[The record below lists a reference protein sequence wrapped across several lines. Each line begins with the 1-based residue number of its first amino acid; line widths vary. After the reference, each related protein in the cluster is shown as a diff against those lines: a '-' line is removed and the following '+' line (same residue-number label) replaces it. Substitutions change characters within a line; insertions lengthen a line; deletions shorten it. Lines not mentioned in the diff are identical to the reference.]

1 MQMVSFL
8 LLLFPVFLPVMQKFY
23 VRRRPPRHDGPP
35 ATICA
40 RMPCPDLMRWHN
52 GGVLMRY
59 AGARACVCVCLGRVS
74 QDGIIVSVILNCCR
88 KKFSLEAAMGAV
100 IIFILALPSFA
111 AKLFGVSA
119 GNFNVAKL
127 SGSVKST
134 IADLN
139 KMRKAKK
146 QEVKT
151 KRVVKRRVMK
161 RRDDD
166 DGAYLAAG
174 GAGVGLTAAAQQKR
188 EVDDKDADAEA
199 EADDDGGDGDDGG
212 GDGGD

>member
-1 MQMVSFL
+1 M
-8 LLLFPVFLPVMQKFY
+8 
-23 VRRRPPRHDGPP
+23 
-35 ATICA
+35 
-40 RMPCPDLMRWHN
+40 
-52 GGVLMRY
+52 
-59 AGARACVCVCLGRVS
+59 CVCVGRVS

-127 SGSVKST
+127 SGSVKSA

-139 KMRKAKK
+139 KIRKAKK

-151 KRVVKRRVMK
+151 KRVVKRRVVK

-174 GAGVGLTAAAQQKR
+174 GAGVGLTAAARQRR
-188 EVDDKDADAEA
+188 EGDDKDADAEA

>member
-1 MQMVSFL
+1 
-8 LLLFPVFLPVMQKFY
+8 
-23 VRRRPPRHDGPP
+23 
-35 ATICA
+35 
-40 RMPCPDLMRWHN
+40 
-52 GGVLMRY
+52 MRY

-111 AKLFGVSA
+111 AKS
-119 GNFNVAKL
+119 NFNVAKL

-139 KMRKAKK
+139 KIRKAKK

-174 GAGVGLTAAAQQKR
+174 GAGVGLTAAARQRR
-188 EVDDKDADAEA
+188 EEDDKDADAEA